1 MANCNWRTKLK
12 TNKIFIKGI
21 RTKISNQKNK
31 NWNWKTKNKMDN
43 GVCFQVGERKER
55 KKKGMTIGNKSFIIC
70 HHAPYQE
77 EEDTMVLPQT

>member
-1 MANCNWRTKLK
+1 
-12 TNKIFIKGI
+12 
-21 RTKISNQKNK
+21 
-31 NWNWKTKNKMDN
+31 MDN